1 MSLVKNLSFL
11 KMGGVLLLPFFCL
24 SCEQF
29 SGEFEAKK
37 FVLFE
42 TIKYNDGCVSTLY
55 VDGEYVTQVKNKDC
69 VTYMKNVVF
78 GGQ

>member
-11 KMGGVLLLPFFCL
+11 IVGGVLLLPLFCL

-29 SGEFEAKK
+29 SGEFQAKR

-55 VDGEYVTQVKNKDC
+55 VDGDYVTQVKNKDC
-69 VTYMKNVVF
+69 VTYYRNTII
-78 GGQ
+78 GGK